1 VKKILAGIADL
12 IGRDIVI
19 RVERKRIDKGYMD
32 GFAVGMSDDLLLLHL
47 VEGSTLML
55 NGYAA
60 LRLRDI
66 SFWRVD
72 ETFVTRALRL
82 LERRPSAPDG
92 IDLADWPAL
101 IASAQRL
108 YPLLMIEME
117 KKIPGCGYIGRLI
130 KQTKRH
136 IVLNEVNPEGHWE
149 AKKTWF
155 PRSDI
160 TQVEFGDGYT
170 ETLAT
175 LVAHETAAY

>member
-1 VKKILAGIADL
+1 VKKSLAGIADL
-12 IGRDIVI
+12 IGKDSVI
-19 RVERKRIDKGYMD
+19 RVERKRIDKGYVD
-32 GFAVGMSDDLLLLHL
+32 GFVVGMSDGLLLLHV
-47 VEGSTLML
+47 VEGSTLLL

-66 SFWRVD
+66 SFWRAD

-82 LERRPSAPDG
+82 LDRRLLVPDG
-92 IDLADWPAL
+92 IDLADWSVL

-136 IVLNEVNPEGHWE
+136 VVLKEVNPEGHWE

-155 PRSDI
+155 PLSDI
-160 TQVEFGDGYT
+160 TQVGFGDGYT
-170 ETLAT
+170 ETLAAW
-175 LVAHETAAY
+175 VAHETAAP